1 MRFACFNCPRDKRGD
16 RGRSNITAELLEV
29 IEEPMLIC
37 SWKNPVLFE
46 IPAFGT
52 IASKLISVS
61 KPALAEE
68 TVVKSI
74 AGSKSSPL
82 NGGE

>member
-1 MRFACFNCPRDKRGD
+1 MDKRGD
-16 RGRSNITAELLEV
+16 LGRSNITAELLGL

-37 SWKNPVLFE
+37 SWKNPTLFE
-46 IPAFGT
+46 RPALGT
-52 IASKLISVS
+52 IASRLISVS
-61 KPALAEE
+61 KPAIAEE

-82 NGGE
+82 NGWE